1 MTSWHYAYGTR
12 HGTLVTATPYGR
24 TSLADAVI
32 APAVPGHADGR
43 AVLAT
48 LFDRW
53 PGLTLAV
60 VPVEAAGL
68 LLGDHRGDTTFVGDG
83 PAEPAAVA
91 AYLWLI
97 TGRRLT
103 ALASIKGIE
112 RGLHARQHLSAD
124 VGEQLRRFEEV
135 PPGTL
140 DVVLGDVGQR
150 QQHIRLVH
158 R

>member
-1 MTSWHYAYGTR
+1 MTSWYYAYGTR

-24 TSLADAVI
+24 TSLADAVM
-32 APAVPGHADGR
+32 APAVAGHADGR

-83 PAEPAAVA
+83 PAELAAVA
-91 AYLWLI
+91 TYLWLI

-112 RGLHARQHLSAD
+112 CGLHARQHLSAD
-124 VGEQLRRFEEV
+124 VGQQVGRFEEV

-140 DVVLGDVGQR
+140 DVRLRDFGQR
-150 QQHIRLVH
+150 EQHIRLVH